1 MSTTPADSPN
11 PTADRAGCA
20 IVTGASRGFGRG
32 IARAL
37 ALSGHSVVLAARGEA
52 DLEEAVRE
60 LRAAGADAIAVPADV
75 AREADVDALV
85 ATALERYGA
94 VDVLVNNAGA
104 PALQAELDAMD
115 WDAWRRNID
124 VDVHGIFN
132 TTRRLAG
139 PMRDRGRGV
148 IVNIASGAVAARS
161 RLEVS
166 YAPAQAAIVA
176 LSRCTAAW
184 LAPAGVTVHCLSPT
198 ISPHGGV
205 GRAGATTFAA
215 EAGVTLE
222 EWFARRGGVLDA
234 DGVGAAVAELVGEPE
249 GATWHVDAGGLSR
262 WDVLVPPPVVAR

>member
-11 PTADRAGCA
+11 STTDRAGCA

-37 ALSGHSVVLAARGEA
+37 AVSGHAVVLAARGEA
-52 DLEEAVRE
+52 DLEEAVGE
-60 LRAAGADAIAVPADV
+60 LRGAGADAIGLRADV
-75 AREADVDALV
+75 ARDADVDALV
-85 ATALERYGA
+85 TTALERFGA

-104 PALQAELDAMD
+104 PALQAELDAMS
-115 WDAWRRNID
+115 WDDWRRNID

-132 TTRRLAG
+132 MTKRLAG

-148 IVNIASGAVAARS
+148 IVNVASGAVAARS

-215 EAGVTLE
+215 EAGITLD
-222 EWFARRGGVLDA
+222 EWFERRGGVLDA
-234 DGVGAAVAELVGEPE
+234 DGVGAAVAELVDEHE
-249 GATWHVDAGGLSR
+249 AATWHVDAGGLSR
-262 WDVLVPPPVVAR
+262 WDVLAPPPVVAR